1 MKLNGSFSISVVRRL
16 LKLLVEHGAGLNRT
30 NLAGKAGLNYGSC
43 VRYVDLLVLLRWV
56 TLSQVNGNL
65 VYITRSG
72 REFIGLLERTADG
85 QLNFAENKLID
96 MLNNAGRNMSRS
108 PKVQTDSVLDRHR
121 KSDFASHF
129 RKDISEHGDR
139 APAIMIIED
148 ELDVLL
154 TYEVLLTQQGFN
166 VYAFSDPRQALSE
179 FVKNN
184 HNIDLVISDIRMKS
198 INGIQLYRELKAI
211 APDTKIIFISA
222 LDAAPELASAL
233 PGFKIENLIAKPVD
247 QAKLTKT
254 IQAALGKASHT
265 LEAGLKQQT
274 YN

>member
-43 VRYVDLLVLLRWV
+43 VRYVDLLIVLRWV
-56 TLSQVNGNL
+56 SLSQVNGNL

-85 QLNFAENKLID
+85 QLNFAENKLVD

-121 KSDFASHF
+121 KSDFAAHF
-129 RKDISEHGDR
+129 RKDIFEHGDR

-184 HNIDLVISDIRMKS
+184 HSIDLVISDIRMKS

-265 LEAGLKQQT
+265 LETGLKQQT

>member
-1 MKLNGSFSISVVRRL
+1 
-16 LKLLVEHGAGLNRT
+16 
-30 NLAGKAGLNYGSC
+30 
-43 VRYVDLLVLLRWV
+43 
-56 TLSQVNGNL
+56 
-65 VYITRSG
+65 
-72 REFIGLLERTADG
+72 
-85 QLNFAENKLID
+85 
-96 MLNNAGRNMSRS
+96 
-108 PKVQTDSVLDRHR
+108 
-121 KSDFASHF
+121 SHF